1 MFSIIINIISIA
13 LVAAL
18 ALALAHLHYSNS
30 LNRRLE
36 RIRRAGLRREALR
49 AFGASFA
56 ARPSSREAADL
67 HTRNDR

>member
-1 MFSIIINIISIA
+1 MFSIIITIISIA

-18 ALALAHLHYSNS
+18 ALAHLHYSNS
-30 LNRRLE
+30 PNRRLE

-67 HTRNDR
+67 HTRNDK

>member
-1 MFSIIINIISIA
+1 MFSIIITIISIA

-18 ALALAHLHYSNS
+18 ALAHLHSSNS
-30 LNRRLE
+30 FNRRLE

-67 HTRNDR
+67 HTRNDK